1 MAQQKYLNNCL
12 LQIDTFIENSADSM
26 KSSKDKAEFLL
37 EKLQEAYKIVF
48 INIDGEAEEF
58 DICNLE
64 YEVEDTEEWEDGHI
78 KETDTALNQM
88 IKI

>member
-48 INIDGEAEEF
+48 INIDGKLK
-58 DICNLE
+58 NLIS
-64 YEVEDTEEWEDGHI
+64 VTLSMRSKIPKNG
-78 KETDTALNQM
+78 KTA
-88 IKI
+88 I